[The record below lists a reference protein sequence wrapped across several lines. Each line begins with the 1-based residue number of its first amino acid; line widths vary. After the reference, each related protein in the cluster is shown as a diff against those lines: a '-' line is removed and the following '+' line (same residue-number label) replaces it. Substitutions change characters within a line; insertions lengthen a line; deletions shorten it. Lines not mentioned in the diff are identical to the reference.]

1 MLTIHD
7 LGFVGGFS
15 KGLLS
20 GLDVFYRTSA
30 SSISHAAL
38 TCDLASLNELLLPL
52 RLRNTPCHRILI
64 EPT

>member
-1 MLTIHD
+1 MLTVHD

-15 KGLLS
+15 KGFLS

-30 SSISHAAL
+30 ISHAAL